1 MRRWLIGVC
10 CVALGCGTASA
21 AVLTLTCSA
30 STTVPCS
37 SAWAFEDPIPSST
50 CPTGNGYVDWQPFVT
65 TTSGVCPKVVTRTW
79 TVTDYCGNTQSCSQS
94 VTLLDPA
101 PPAALCSG
109 INLVP
114 NPSFENRVACPEFL
128 GQVPLAAPWQPPTQ
142 GTSDYYNNCSTGV
155 LVNVPGNFAGTQAA
169 YSGQAYMGAIV
180 YRDTGNGPLTTYRE
194 YIQAPLIAPLVS
206 GVTYRLSF
214 FVSRAEQ
221 SPAAVADIGAHFSS
235 YPVQLPGDNY
245 VLPVTPQVVNPATNI
260 LLSTTAWMEIAGAYT
275 ATGGEAFLTLGNFQ
289 SDAATTVTQLSAVD
303 EYTYYYF
310 DEISLTALCPS
321 SVTGKT
327 VDCAGPWSFDPPRAV
342 DACSGTNVTVTVSA
356 TVTNQPCPLV
366 LTRHWTL
373 TDPCGNTNGWSQ
385 AVTVTNN
392 SAPQVICEC
401 IADTAVAALNTNSCA
416 GIVPDLTGAGACVIN
431 PCGSVTLT
439 QQPPA
444 GTVFGPGSYAITVRV
459 ENCAGLVS
467 TCAVPFH
474 VYPLVPTLA
483 VPTNLVVL
491 TCSNSL
497 PVSFLVGAVGHSGP
511 VVATP
516 PSGSVFTQGVT
527 TVSCVATS
535 ACGGVASNTFT
546 VTVKPP
552 RTRWFCNLVGVG
564 IGIPYKGLGGAT
576 IAART
581 AGGDYPAVVVT
592 PESALS
598 TNGGLQLNPGPADAV
613 TFTTVLHFPAE
624 PGAGFDLLAPPHA
637 HNTNGLPL
645 LSVRGE
651 GTNEYAVRA
660 YPYFADLPGGA
671 FRTLAV
677 ATNGNLLDSTAYP
690 AAAAATNP
698 VLMIPAVPGVTSCH
712 VTVELDLRTGRM
724 LFDYPGT
731 LDPSARHKGWDGCIY
746 GPDRPVKKPKSRVVI
761 LPPVAPGQP
770 PMPELALR
778 FSGWPELIVEEPSLT
793 RHGRKWSDGH
803 VTLMK
808 AYEEA
813 DEQGVEFLAAGP
825 GAGVSVDLGYASNVS
840 FQVRHQQDASVPA
853 PEQYLKFRGGPGDM
867 VLQLRLAQN
876 AGTGGMDIYIDT
888 LEWDAAAV
896 TVQLWSGGGLV
907 GEAPHRPASLSVP
920 LVTLDRF
927 PAGFDVSHTGTLR
940 LTDPNPLIV
949 TDGLDCGG
957 LPCVG
962 DELRIIPEYEPAATP
977 PSALLGLDFGVSEDM
992 DQQLYGLQSTPAC
1005 ADIPI
1010 HSTRTT
1016 NGVEVSW
1023 AGDGFRLQG
1032 AESADGPWYDLGASS
1047 PVTLSAGVPLRVFR
1061 LRCD

>member
-1 MRRWLIGVC
+1 MMRWLAGVC
-10 CVALGCGTASA
+10 CVVMGCGTASA
-21 AVLTLTCSA
+21 AVLTITCSA
-30 STTVPCS
+30 SKTVLCS

-50 CPTGNGYVDWQPFVT
+50 CPTGSGYVDWQPFVT

-128 GQVPLAAPWQPPTQ
+128 GQVPLGAPWEPPTQ
-142 GTSDYYNNCSTGV
+142 GTSDYFNNCSTGV
-155 LVNVPGNFAGTQAA
+155 LVNVPGNFAGTQTAF
-169 YSGQAYMGAIV
+169 SGQAYMGAIV

-214 FVSRAEQ
+214 QVSRAEQ

-245 VLPVTPQVVNPATNI
+245 VLPVTPQVVNPVTNL
-260 LLSTTAWMEIAGAYT
+260 LLSTTAWMEIAGTFT
-275 ATGGEAFLTLGNFQ
+275 ATGGEAFITLGNFQ

-310 DEISLTALCPS
+310 DEISLTALCPP
-321 SVTGKT
+321 SVTAKT
-327 VDCAGPWSFDPPRAV
+327 VNCSAPWSFDAPRAV
-342 DACSGTNVTVTVSA
+342 DACSGTNVTVTVAA

-373 TDPCGNTNGWSQ
+373 ADPCGNTNGWSQ
-385 AVTVTNN
+385 TVTVTNN
-392 SAPQVICEC
+392 SAPSVICEC

-416 GIVPDLTGAGACVIN
+416 GIVPDLTGAGACVVN

-474 VYPLVPTLA
+474 VYPLAPTLV

-497 PVSFLVGAVGHSGP
+497 PVSFLLNASGNSGP
-511 VVATP
+511 VLATP

-527 TVSCVATS
+527 TVSCVTTS

-552 RTRWFCNLVGVG
+552 RARWFCNLVGVG
-564 IGIPYKGLGGAT
+564 IGIPHKGLGGAT

-581 AGGDYPAVVVT
+581 AGGDYPALVVT

-598 TNGGLQLNPGPADAV
+598 TNGGVQLDPGPADAV
-613 TFTTVLHFPAE
+613 TFTTVLRFPAE
-624 PGAGFDLLAPPHA
+624 AGAGFDLVAPPHA

-645 LSVRGE
+645 LSLRGE

-677 ATNGNLLDSTAYP
+677 ATNGNLLDAVTYP
-690 AAAAATNP
+690 ASAAATNP

-712 VTVELDLRTGRM
+712 VTVQLDLRTGQM
-724 LFDYPGT
+724 LVDYPGT

-746 GPDRPVKKPKSRVVI
+746 GPDRPVKKPKARVI
-761 LPPVAPGQP
+761 IIPPVAPGQLP
-770 PMPELALR
+770 VPELALR
-778 FSGWPELIVEEPSLT
+778 FSGWPELIVEEPGLILNGRHT
-793 RHGRKWSDGH
+793 RTGH

-808 AYEEA
+808 AYEDGAER
-813 DEQGVEFLAAGP
+813 GVDFLAAGP
-825 GAGVSVDLGYASNVS
+825 GAGISVDLGYASNVS
-840 FQVRHQQDASVPA
+840 FQVRHLQDAAVPA
-853 PEQYLKFRGGPGDM
+853 PEQYLKFRGGPGNV

-876 AGTGGMDIYIDT
+876 TGTGGVDVYADPMEWGASNVT
-888 LEWDAAAV
+888 L
-896 TVQLWSGGGLV
+896 QLWNGG
-907 GEAPHRPASLSVP
+907 APVAEIPHVPGGMSAP
-920 LVTLDRF
+920 LVSLERF
-927 PAGFDVSHTGTLR
+927 PTRFGMPVLGTLS
-940 LTDPNPLIV
+940 LGDTVAFNVQGP
-949 TDGLDCGG
+949 LDCGG

-962 DELRIIPEYEPAATP
+962 DELRILAEYEPATTP
-977 PSALLGLDFGVSEDM
+977 PAALLGLDFGVSEDM
-992 DQQLYGLQSTPAC
+992 DQQLYNLHTSPAC
-1005 ADIPI
+1005 AEAPLY
-1010 HSTRTT
+1010 SARTT

-1023 AGDGFRLQG
+1023 SGEGFRLQG
-1032 AESADGPWYDLGASS
+1032 AETADGPWYDLGVSS
-1047 PVTLSAGVPLRVFR
+1047 PVGLSAGTPLRVFR